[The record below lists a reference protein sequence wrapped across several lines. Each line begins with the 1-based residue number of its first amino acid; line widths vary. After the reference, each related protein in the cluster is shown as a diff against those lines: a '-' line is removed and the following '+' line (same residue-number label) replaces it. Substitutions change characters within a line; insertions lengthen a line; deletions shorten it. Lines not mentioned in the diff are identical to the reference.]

1 VVAGGFYPIAIAASV
16 CGAVALLFYSLG
28 GNVGGLATTFG
39 KSFKSRIDKADMQV
53 KPQDFALIL
62 IGVSALL
69 WGAALVLFH
78 TSVLISLIALP
89 LCIALVTFA
98 GIFYLTFTGNRRV
111 ATFTQQLELALRM
124 LAGALRVGLGLR
136 QAIILVTEEV
146 PDPARREFMRVIGR
160 TNIGISILDA
170 FDELSDS
177 MPSHEMRMFARTVR
191 VQSQTGG
198 DLAKVLES
206 LAGTIR
212 DRRRV
217 TRKMLALTAQGR
229 FGAII
234 VGGLPLLVGGFVI
247 STQPDLGQA
256 LTGTKIGWAALGIVG
271 VLEFMAC
278 YTLYKILQ
286 FDA

>member
-1 VVAGGFYPIAIAASV
+1 MVGYFPYAIAASV
-16 CGAVALLFYSLG
+16 CGVVALLFYSLG
-28 GNVGGLATTFG
+28 GNVGDIAAKFG
-39 KSFKSRIDKADMQV
+39 DSFKTRIAKADVQV

-69 WGAALVLFH
+69 WGAVLVVGHLGILQ
-78 TSVLISLIALP
+78 SIIALP
-89 LCIALVTFA
+89 LTLAFVTFA
-98 GIFYLTFTGNRRV
+98 GIAYLNFVGNRRV
-111 ATFTQQLELALRM
+111 NTFTQQLELVLRM

-136 QAIILVTEEV
+136 QAVILVTEEV

-160 TNIGISILDA
+160 TNIGVSILEA
-170 FDELSDS
+170 FDELATS

-217 TRKMLALTAQGR
+217 TRKMMALTAQGR
-229 FGAII
+229 FGAFI
-234 VGGLPLLVGGFVI
+234 VGGLPLVVGGFVI
-247 STQPDLGQA
+247 FTQPELGDA
-256 LTGTKIGWAALGIVG
+256 LLGTFIGHIALGIV
-271 VLEFMAC
+271 VILEGLAIF
-278 YTLYKILQ
+278 TLYKILQ